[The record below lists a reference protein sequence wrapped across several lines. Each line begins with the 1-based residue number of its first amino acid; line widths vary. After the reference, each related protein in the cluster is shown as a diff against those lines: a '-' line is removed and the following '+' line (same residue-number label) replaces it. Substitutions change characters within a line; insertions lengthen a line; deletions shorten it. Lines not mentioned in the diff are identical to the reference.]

1 MIHIIYN
8 GGSSRAPK
16 DYRRSCQ
23 KMVKTYFKP
32 IGLEAVA
39 RPMDVVDFINFDSFG
54 IDIQSE
60 LDPNEIVFFVV
71 YDDQKPHKYFT
82 NEDLLD
88 EDFSREDMARSFISR
103 KRRRVEMEQLL
114 TMC

>member
-1 MIHIIYN
+1 MIHIVYN
-8 GGSSRAPK
+8 GGSSQAPK
-16 DYRRSCQ
+16 NYRRSCRR
-23 KMVKTYFKP
+23 MVQEYFTQ

-39 RPMDVVDFINFDSFG
+39 RPMDVVDFINFDCFG

-60 LDPNEIVFFVV
+60 LNPNEVVFFVV
-71 YDDQKPHKYFT
+71 YDDQNPRKYFT